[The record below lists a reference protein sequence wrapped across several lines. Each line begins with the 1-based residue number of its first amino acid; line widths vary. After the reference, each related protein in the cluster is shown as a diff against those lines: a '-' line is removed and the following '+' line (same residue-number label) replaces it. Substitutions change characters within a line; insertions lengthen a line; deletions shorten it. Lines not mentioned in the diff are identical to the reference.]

1 MTTSPTTT
9 LISPDLT
16 WFNNAKFGIF
26 IHWGIYA
33 VNGKDASWSY
43 FNHGQP
49 WARPEHHS
57 SPEEY
62 FAQCE
67 RFTAAAYDP
76 DAWAETFRRAGARY
90 VVITTK
96 HCDDFALWATRQK
109 GGRNVVDH
117 TPAARDLIA
126 PYCAALRRA
135 GLKVGLYYSHSGWGH
150 PDYPSLYKDPAQRG
164 DPKLSHYA
172 FPQNGDAEDPAAWAR
187 YLAYQRGQ
195 IQELCEQFQ
204 PDLLWFDADWERT
217 PEQWGAAELVALI
230 RQWCPHVVL
239 NNRTC
244 HLGDYFTP
252 EQGLPTRI
260 PEGPWELCL
269 TMDRQW
275 GYTEFENDYKSSR
288 QLLWF
293 LIHTAAKGG
302 NLLLN
307 VGPRADGSL
316 PEVQTERLSDIGAWL
331 DRHGAA
337 LFGTTPGLPDGLF
350 EGASTLSP
358 DRQTLYLITSAG
370 GADSL
375 AVQGIHAPVTR
386 VEHLATGVT
395 VPHRFIAGAEWANIP
410 GVLWIDLPAELR
422 DPLFSVLRVHLAKPL
437 EIYHGSGQVLSQA
450 GG

>member
-1 MTTSPTTT
+1 MKTNETHM
-9 LISPDLT
+9 D
-16 WFNNAKFGIF
+16 WFNDAKFGIF

-43 FNHGQP
+43 FNHEQP

-57 SPEEY
+57 APEEY

-67 RFTAAAYDP
+67 HFTAAAYNP
-76 DAWAETFRRAGARY
+76 DAWAETFRSVGARY

-96 HCDDFALWATRQK
+96 HCDDFALWATQQK
-109 GGRNVVDH
+109 GGRNVVDD
-117 TPAARDLIA
+117 TPAGRDLIA
-126 PYCAALRRA
+126 PLCAALRRV

-150 PDYPSLYKDPAQRG
+150 PDYPTLYKDPTQRG
-164 DPKLSHYA
+164 QAGLSKYA
-172 FPQNGDAEDPAAWAR
+172 YPQNGSDENPAAWAR

-195 IQELCEQFQ
+195 IRELCETFQ

-217 PEQWGAAELVALI
+217 PEQWGASELIALI

-244 HLGDYFTP
+244 HLGDYSTP

-269 TMDRQW
+269 TIDRQW
-275 GYTEFENDYKSSR
+275 GYTEFENDLKSSR

-293 LIHTAAKGG
+293 LIHTATKGG

-307 VGPRADGSL
+307 VSPRADGTL
-316 PEVQTERLSDIGAWL
+316 PAEHTDRLREIGAWL
-331 DRHGAA
+331 ERHGAA
-337 LFGTTPGLPDGLF
+337 LFGTTLGLPDGLF
-350 EGASTLSP
+350 EGASTLSL
-358 DRQTLYLITSAG
+358 DRQTLYLITSSG
-370 GADSL
+370 GCESL
-375 AVQGIHAPVTR
+375 AVQGVHAPVTR
-386 VEHLATGVT
+386 VEHLATGT
-395 VPHRFIAGAEWANIP
+395 TLPHRFIAGAEWANLP
-410 GVLWIDLPAELR
+410 GVLWVDLPVELR
-422 DPLFSVLRVHLAKPL
+422 DPLYSVVCVHLAKPL
-437 EIYHGSGQVLSQA
+437 EIYHGTGQVLSQA